1 MNTDINILKKEL
13 HFVQQIEDNAWK
25 IDLVKELTE
34 VKQNEMTVMFNNDKM
49 THSEIEHL
57 IRLVT
62 TE

>member
-1 MNTDINILKKEL
+1 MEQK
-13 HFVQQIEDNAWK
+13 EDNVWK
-25 IDLVKELTE
+25 IEFVKELTE

>member
-1 MNTDINILKKEL
+1 MNTDINKLKKEL
-13 HFVQQIEDNAWK
+13 HFVEQMEDNAWK
-25 IDLVKELTE
+25 IEFVKELTE
-34 VKQNEMTVMFNNDKM
+34 VKQNELTVMSNNDKM